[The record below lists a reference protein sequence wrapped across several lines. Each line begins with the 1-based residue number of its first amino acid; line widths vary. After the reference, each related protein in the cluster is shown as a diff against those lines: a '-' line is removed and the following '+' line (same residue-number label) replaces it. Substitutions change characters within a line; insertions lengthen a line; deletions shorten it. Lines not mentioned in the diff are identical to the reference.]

1 MKALRPSK
9 KGSKDLGIFKRFQR
23 QPAVITIVSGLPR
36 SGTSMMM
43 KILEAG
49 GMQIFTDNLRLA
61 DEDNPKGYYE
71 LEQVKALKEGDDSWI
86 KDAPGKVVKVIS
98 SLLEY
103 LPTNYKYKVVFMRRE
118 IAEILASQKQM
129 LIRRGESNEGDD
141 SKMAEQFQEHLKRVR
156 VWLANQPNMDVL
168 YVDYNALMGD
178 PAPEIKAVA
187 EFLDLTDHLDAMLA
201 VPDKKL
207 YRQKINKNP
216 S

>member
-1 MKALRPSK
+1 
-9 KGSKDLGIFKRFQR
+9 LGIFKRFQR
-23 QPAVITIVSGLPR
+23 QAPPLITIVSGLPR

-49 GMQIFTDNLRLA
+49 GMSIFTDNLRTA

-71 LEQVKALKEGDDSWI
+71 LEQVKALKDGDDAWI

-103 LPTNYKYKVVFMRRE
+103 LPSNYKYKIIFMRRE

-129 LIRRGESNEGDD
+129 LIRRGESSDGDD
-141 SKMAEQFQEHLKRVR
+141 QKMAEMFQEHLKRVR
-156 VWLANQPNMDVL
+156 VWLANQPNMEVL
-168 YVDYNALMGD
+168 YVDYNALMAD
-178 PAPEIKAVA
+178 PAPEIESVA
-187 EFLDLTDHLDAMLA
+187 EFLGLGAHLDAMLA

-207 YRQKINKNP
+207 YRQKAN
-216 S
+216 

>member
-1 MKALRPSK
+1 
-9 KGSKDLGIFKRFQR
+9 LGIFNRFQR

-43 KILEAG
+43 KVLEAG

-71 LEQVKALKEGDDSWI
+71 LEQVKALKDGDDAWL

-103 LPTNYKYKVVFMRRE
+103 LPANYKYKTVFMRRE

-129 LIRRGESNEGDD
+129 LIRRGESSDGDD
-141 SKMAEQFQEHLKRVR
+141 QKMAEMFQEHLKRVR

-168 YVDYNALMGD
+168 YVDYNVLMAD

-187 EFLDLTDHLDAMLA
+187 EFLGLNDRLDDMLA

-207 YRQKINKNP
+207 YRQKAT
-216 S
+216 

>member
-1 MKALRPSK
+1 M
-9 KGSKDLGIFKRFQR
+9 GIFRRLKKRQDL
-23 QPAVITIVSGLPR
+23 PVIIIVSGLPR

-43 KILEAG
+43 KVVEAG
-49 GMQIFTDNLRLA
+49 GVEVFTDNLRVA

-71 LEQVKALKEGDDSWI
+71 LEPVKALKDGDDSWI

-103 LPTNYKYKVVFMRRE
+103 LPSTYKYKIVFMRRE
-118 IAEILASQKQM
+118 IVEILASQKQM
-129 LIRRGESNEGDD
+129 LIRRGESSNGNDQ
-141 SKMAEQFQEHLKRVR
+141 KMAEMFQEHLKRVR

-178 PAPEIKAVA
+178 PNPEINSVA
-187 EFLDLTDHLDAMLA
+187 EFLSLTENLDAMLV

-207 YRQKINKNP
+207 YRQKAT
-216 S
+216 

>member
-1 MKALRPSK
+1 M
-9 KGSKDLGIFKRFQR
+9 GIFKRFQR
-23 QPAVITIVSGLPR
+23 QPAMITIVSGLPR

-71 LEQVKALKEGDDSWI
+71 LEQVKALNEGDDAWL
-86 KDAPGKVVKVIS
+86 KDAPGKVVKIIS

-103 LPTNYKYKVVFMRRE
+103 LPANYKYKIVFMRRE

-129 LIRRGESNEGDD
+129 LIRRGESSD
-141 SKMAEQFQEHLKRVR
+141 SNDQKMAEMFQEHLKRVR
-156 VWLANQPNMDVL
+156 VWLANQPNMEVL
-168 YVDYNALMGD
+168 YVDYNTLMAD
-178 PAPEIKAVA
+178 PAPEIKALA
-187 EFLDLTDHLDAMLA
+187 GFLGLNDRLDDMLA

-207 YRQKINKNP
+207 YRQKAT
-216 S
+216 

>member
-1 MKALRPSK
+1 
-9 KGSKDLGIFKRFQR
+9 LGIFKRFQR
-23 QPAVITIVSGLPR
+23 QSPEITIVSGLPR

-71 LEQVKALKEGDDSWI
+71 LEQVKALKDGDKSWL
-86 KDAPGKVVKVIS
+86 KDASGKVVKVIS
-98 SLLEY
+98 SLLEF
-103 LPTNYKYKVVFMRRE
+103 LPANYKYKIVFMRRE

-129 LIRRGESNEGDD
+129 LIRRGESSDGDD
-141 SKMAEQFQEHLKRVR
+141 RKMAEIFQEHLKRVR
-156 VWLANQPNMDVL
+156 VWLANQPNMEVL
-168 YVDYNALMGD
+168 YVDYNALMAN

-187 EFLDLTDHLDAMLA
+187 NFLGLNEKLDTMLA

-207 YRQKINKNP
+207 YRQKV

>member
-1 MKALRPSK
+1 
-9 KGSKDLGIFKRFQR
+9 LGIFSPFRKRK
-23 QPAVITIVSGLPR
+23 ATAAITIVSGLPR

-43 KILEAG
+43 KVLEAAG
-49 GMQIFTDNLRLA
+49 LQVFTDNLRTA

-71 LEQVKALKEGDDSWI
+71 LEDVKALKDGKSDWMQ
-86 KDAPGKVVKVIS
+86 DAPGKVVKVIS

-103 LPTNYKYKVVFMRRE
+103 LPSTYNYKIVFMRRE

-129 LIRRGESNEGDD
+129 LIRRGESSEGDD
-141 SKMAEQFQEHLKRVR
+141 QKMAEIFQEHLKRVR

-168 YVDYNALMGD
+168 YVDYNALMAD
-178 PAPEIKAVA
+178 PDPEVKAVA
-187 EFLDLTDHLDAMLA
+187 EFLDLTEKLDAMLS

-207 YRQKINKNP
+207 YRQKV

>member
-1 MKALRPSK
+1 M
-9 KGSKDLGIFKRFQR
+9 GIFNPFKKRKA
-23 QPAVITIVSGLPR
+23 PVVITIVSGLPR

-43 KILEAG
+43 KVLEAG
-49 GMQIFTDNLRLA
+49 GLEVFTDNLRVA

-71 LEQVKALKEGDDSWI
+71 LEQVKALKDGDDSWI

-103 LPTNYKYKVVFMRRE
+103 LPSTYKYKIVFMRRE

-129 LIRRGESNEGDD
+129 LIRRGESSDGDD
-141 SKMAEQFQEHLKRVR
+141 QKMAEMFQEHLKRVR
-156 VWLANQPNMDVL
+156 VWLANQPNMDIL
-168 YVDYNALMGD
+168 YVDYNALMGN

-187 EFLDLTDHLDAMLA
+187 EFLGLSEKLDAMLA

-207 YRQKINKNP
+207 YRQKMN
-216 S
+216 